1 MVQTQSSPQSGPQ
14 SSPHS
19 SRGRKIAAAAIVAAG
34 VVFVLVLFTVSLT
47 AKDAAD
53 RDFIGYWATGQQLAR
68 HANPYDAAAMMRL
81 EQAQGY
87 TLPAP
92 RITPSPPVAFLLLLP
107 LGWMGAKWGL
117 IAWLLVQMGC
127 VGLSVWLLWRMF
139 GRPDLKQESRP
150 GSRPNSR
157 PDSRLHFAG
166 LLFAPVLAC
175 LEAGQIGIF
184 FLLGMMVFL
193 VFHEKRPAVAGAGL
207 LLCALKPHLF
217 LPFVL
222 VLALWMLAHRV
233 QGAKM
238 LAGFLTF
245 LALNTAVTLWFD
257 PHVWTQYLAMMHGSG
272 IENRLTPTLGEGL
285 REIFGQRV
293 VWLQWAPEVV
303 GCVWAVTYFW
313 RRRAHWSWL
322 DEGLRVLLV
331 GVVCTPYEWLTDEAV
346 VLPAVVAGMFR
357 AEARGR
363 SLVPIAV
370 AGTVALVELMAGVQI
385 TGWGYVWTPL
395 AWLGWYVYA
404 TGGAAPQA

>member
-1 MVQTQSSPQSGPQ
+1 
-14 SSPHS
+14 
-19 SRGRKIAAAAIVAAG
+19 
-34 VVFVLVLFTVSLT
+34 VLFWVSLT
-47 AKDAAD
+47 AKNAAD

-81 EQAQGY
+81 EQAEGY
-87 TLPAP
+87 SLPAP

-107 LGWMGAKWGL
+107 LGWMGAKIGL
-117 IAWLLVQMGC
+117 IAWLLVEMGC
-127 VGLSVWLLWRMF
+127 VGLSVWWLWRLL
-139 GRPDLKQESRP
+139 GRTGARP
-150 GSRPNSR
+150 GT
-157 PDSRLHFAG
+157 RLQFAG
-166 LLFAPVLAC
+166 LLFAPALAC

-184 FLLGMMVFL
+184 FLVGMMAFL
-193 VFHEKRPAVAGAGL
+193 VWHEKRPALAGAGL

-222 VLALWMLAHRV
+222 VLVLWMLLHRA

-238 LAGFLTF
+238 LAGFVAF

-257 PHVWTQYLAMMHGSG
+257 PHVWPQYLAMLRGSG

-285 REIFGQRV
+285 REIFGQHV
-293 VWLQWAPEVV
+293 VWLQWVPEMI
-303 GCVWAVTYFW
+303 GCVWAVVYFW
-313 RRRAHWSWL
+313 RRRARWSWL

-346 VLPAVVAGMFR
+346 VLPAVIAGMFR
-357 AEARGR
+357 ADAAGR
-363 SLVPIAV
+363 SLIPIAL

-395 AWLGWYVYA
+395 AWLGWYMYA
-404 TGGAAPQA
+404 TSGSTPQA

>member
-1 MVQTQSSPQSGPQ
+1 M
-14 SSPHS
+14 
-19 SRGRKIAAAAIVAAG
+19 AAG
-34 VVFVLVLFTVSLT
+34 VVFVLVLFSVGLT
-47 AKDAAD
+47 PKDAAD
-53 RDFIGYWATGQQLAR
+53 RDFIGYWATGQQLAH
-68 HANPYDAAAMMRL
+68 HANPYDAAAMMRI
-81 EQAQGY
+81 EQSAGY
-87 TLPAP
+87 SLAVP

-127 VGLSVWLLWRMF
+127 VGLCLWMTWRLF
-139 GRPDLKQESRP
+139 GQP
-150 GSRPNSR
+150 GSR
-157 PDSRLHFAG
+157 LHLAG

-193 VFHEKRPAVAGAGL
+193 AHHEKRPALAGAGL

-217 LPFVL
+217 LPFLL
-222 VLALWMLAHRV
+222 VLLLWMALHR
-233 QGAKM
+233 AKGTWI
-238 LAGFLTF
+238 LAGFFAF
-245 LALNTAVTLWFD
+245 LAVNTTVTLWFD
-257 PHVWTQYLAMMHGSG
+257 PHVWSQYLAMMHASG

-285 REIFGQRV
+285 REIFGLQV
-293 VWLQWAPEVV
+293 VWLQWVPEMV
-303 GCVWAVTYFW
+303 GCVWAVVYFW
-313 RRRAHWSWL
+313 NRRANWNWL

-346 VLPAVVAGMFR
+346 VLPAVLAGMFR

-363 SLVPIAV
+363 SLIPIAV
-370 AGTVALVELMAGVQI
+370 VGVVALVEVLAGVPI

-404 TGGAAPQA
+404 AGGATPQA

>member
-1 MVQTQSSPQSGPQ
+1 M
-14 SSPHS
+14 
-19 SRGRKIAAAAIVAAG
+19 AAG
-34 VVFVLVLFTVSLT
+34 FLFVLVLFSLSLT

-53 RDFIGYWATGQQLAR
+53 RDFIGYWATGQQLVH

-87 TLPAP
+87 SLAAP
-92 RITPSPPVAFLLLLP
+92 RMTPSPPVAFLLLLP
-107 LGWMGAKWGL
+107 LGWMGAKIGL
-117 IAWLLVQMGC
+117 IAWLMVQMGC
-127 VGLSVWLLWRMF
+127 VGLSLWMIWLLF
-139 GRPDLKQESRP
+139 GRPGGQTGAQAGSQTGAQSGART
-150 GSRPNSR
+150 GSRM
-157 PDSRLHFAG
+157 HFAG

-193 VFHEKRPAVAGAGL
+193 VFHERRPALAGAGL

-222 VLALWMLAHRV
+222 VLLLWMMLNRAK
-233 QGAKM
+233 GARM
-238 LAGFLTF
+238 LAGFAAF

-257 PHVWTQYLAMMHGSG
+257 PHVWPQYLAMLHGSG

-285 REIFGQRV
+285 RMLFRQHGL
-293 VWLQWAPEVV
+293 WLQWVPEAI
-303 GCVWAVTYFW
+303 GCAWAVEYFW
-313 RRRAHWSWL
+313 RRRARWSWL

-363 SLVPIAV
+363 SLIPLLL
-370 AGTVALVELMAGVQI
+370 AGTVALIEVMAGVPI
-385 TGWGYVWTPL
+385 TGWGFVWTPL

-404 TGGAAPQA
+404 TWGTAPQA